1 MTAEG
6 KTTPGAHRDAATKAA
21 VIDRQ
26 PQPLKKKVAKIA
38 QAPYRFRMSAEAV
51 EFIEI
56 FEALPVENK
65 VELTDFARFLFER
78 LEDDRWE
85 KIVNDD
91 KPRTKLEAFARV
103 SEEEGSE
110 RLDFGKL

>member
-1 MTAEG
+1 M
-6 KTTPGAHRDAATKAA
+6 
-21 VIDRQ
+21 
-26 PQPLKKKVAKIA
+26 
-38 QAPYRFRMSAEAV
+38 QAPYRLRMSAEAV

-56 FEALPVENK
+56 FEALPVEKK
-65 VELTDFARFLFER
+65 VEVTDFARFLFER

-103 SEEEGSE
+103 SEEEGTE